1 MKNYIY
7 LIFVFSCFLISSCK
21 DIEDALRRKKA
32 SGTSVSCSE
41 SSTKASG
48 TSAQDVKIT
57 SCATENNTVVFGQ
70 TYQHQLTT
78 SGTYS
83 GELTYSLENQ
93 PSAMTISSSGL
104 VQWTPGNASDIGTH
118 SSISVSLTTESGYI
132 LTQTYDLTVTGT
144 CVSGNVMSIWSGDQR
159 STTDDSAWLGNVTA
173 YTDNANDG
181 DVCGQNDNEDC
192 TAFKNYDYDTKYGS
206 SVNLHIGPSPSATKG
221 NMFFYNQYDDTSNV
235 YLFWMFGVGG
245 SSVANSVNID
255 VFTVNNESSDSVV
268 ESDDGPETSRTSQ
281 SSSGGLYSSSY
292 KGRYS
297 YANCCSDGG
306 VLGPFSGDSYRIF
319 VDKGGT
325 SSIDSNTLTLGSLD
339 SFTYWSKDGSSFS
352 LGSVDNF
359 TIGYSST
366 LDCGN

>member
-1 MKNYIY
+1 
-7 LIFVFSCFLISSCK
+7 
-21 DIEDALRRKKA
+21 
-32 SGTSVSCSE
+32 
-41 SSTKASG
+41 
-48 TSAQDVKIT
+48 
-57 SCATENNTVVFGQ
+57 
-70 TYQHQLTT
+70 
-78 SGTYS
+78 
-83 GELTYSLENQ
+83 
-93 PSAMTISSSGL
+93 
-104 VQWTPGNASDIGTH
+104 
-118 SSISVSLTTESGYI
+118 
-132 LTQTYDLTVTGT
+132 
-144 CVSGNVMSIWSGDQR
+144 MSIWSGDQR
-159 STTDDSAWLGNVTA
+159 TSADDSAWLGNVTA

-181 DVCGQNDNEDC
+181 DVCGQNNNEDC
-192 TAFKNYDYDTKYGS
+192 TAFKNYDYNTRYGS

-245 SSVANSVNID
+245 SSVRNSVKID

-268 ESDDGPETSRTSQ
+268 ESDDSAETSRTSQ

-292 KGRYS
+292 KGRYD
-297 YANCCSDGG
+297 YGNCCSDGG
-306 VLGPFSGDSYRIF
+306 VLGPFSGASYRIF

-366 LDCGN
+366 LDCGD